1 MRNVKIITKE
11 YIEQHDLLCI
21 LSSDL
26 LGYACEINLENDSG
40 TETIKAKYAELKR
53 VINLIED
60 QKSIEVKCLKDIDP
74 IFVDASCIINV
85 VRCKDCVNYTVD
97 SFNQKVCTRTFN
109 HFCMKDDDFCS
120 YGKMRSSK

>member
-1 MRNVKIITKE
+1 MRKVKIMAKE
-11 YIEQHDLLCI
+11 YTEKQDLLS
-21 LSSDL
+21 LLNSDL
-26 LGYACEINLENDSG
+26 LGYAAVINLEEDSS

-74 IFVDASCIINV
+74 IFVDASCMINV

-120 YGKMRSSK
+120 YGEMRSSE